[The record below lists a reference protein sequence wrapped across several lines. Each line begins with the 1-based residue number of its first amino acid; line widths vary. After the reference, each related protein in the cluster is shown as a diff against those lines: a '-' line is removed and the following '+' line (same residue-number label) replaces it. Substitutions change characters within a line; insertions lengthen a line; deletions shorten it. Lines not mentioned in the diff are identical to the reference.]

1 MFIISIVERSFLAQI
16 LVDLYILTRS
26 HNISTCKILVHRFVL
41 ILCNVVPLSDVK
53 HFRYVAGFFQVNMF
67 SGYHFRI
74 SYIFI
79 MYLVELPKIT
89 ETSVTVWSGNNKTVI
104 QYTPE
109 HCTTTEKN
117 LKKKNNINLCFHEF
131 YL

>member
-1 MFIISIVERSFLAQI
+1 
-16 LVDLYILTRS
+16 
-26 HNISTCKILVHRFVL
+26 
-41 ILCNVVPLSDVK
+41 
-53 HFRYVAGFFQVNMF
+53 
-67 SGYHFRI
+67 
-74 SYIFI
+74 